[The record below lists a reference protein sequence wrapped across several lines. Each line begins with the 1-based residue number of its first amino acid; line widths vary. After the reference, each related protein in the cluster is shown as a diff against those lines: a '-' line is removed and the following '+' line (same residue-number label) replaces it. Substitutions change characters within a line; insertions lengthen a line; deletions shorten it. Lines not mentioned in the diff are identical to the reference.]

1 MGSPLVTVC
10 EGGALRMVHSP
21 MSSMARHSRSQ
32 SIVLQQN
39 DDNAEPAASQNQPY
53 ASAPAHA
60 AAVQSSEEP
69 TKQQVSDLDLTAK
82 LKGIPEVMTSSRE
95 AANEGTGSHSAGNP
109 RDAPPVVVES
119 VGVTESLHTTSGSSG
134 FADEL
139 EGRLNSLMMAECE
152 TPGALTE
159 IADLAFRAAVGQL
172 EGGEYVLSERC
183 FQVALRACPAS
194 RTKAVIKIQTL
205 LKHVQ
210 DQIQR
215 TSE

>member
-1 MGSPLVTVC
+1 MGSPLGTVC

-21 MSSMARHSRSQ
+21 MISMAQHSRSQ

-39 DDNAEPAASQNQPY
+39 DDNAEPAASQSQPY
-53 ASAPAHA
+53 ASAPANVA
-60 AAVQSSEEP
+60 AGQSSENP
-69 TKQQVSDLDLTAK
+69 TKQQISALDLTSE
-82 LKGIPEVMTSSRE
+82 LKGIPEVMTSSLE
-95 AANEGTGSHSAGNP
+95 AANEGTGSHTAEKP

-119 VGVTESLHTTSGSSG
+119 FPTIYESSAI
-134 FADEL
+134 ADKL
-139 EGRLNSLMMAECE
+139 EGRLNSLMIAECE

-172 EGGEYVLSERC
+172 EGGELVLSERC

-210 DQIQR
+210 DQIQL